1 MSWKIVI
8 LIAYFCS
15 FGWLNNGQF
24 LSKYDDFIFFAGL
37 VILLSFS
44 HVISRSELAKISFIG
59 LSVIGFY
66 FVFSSNPYLD
76 QKVYKMI
83 STLNLERA
91 NLLNNNTTK
100 SYYKKIQNE
109 IDQSFTNNQN
119 ISLSM
124 TIEIDRILSKT
135 EMMASRIIN
144 YAMHQ
149 NSNSMLYSSINFG
162 NNFYQNLKLFFFTIL
177 LPFSFSLIV
186 LKLKLIKPTF
196 WALTVSTG
204 LLVLLGLYYRFQY
217 LQGNSIAG
225 SEIIGLWQ
233 APEPRISFASFTYKN
248 HWSAYVILVLSLCL
262 CLFFQILKTKVFAF
276 FRCKKSVL
284 LLGFIIISVL
294 SVYYSSSNSGLIF
307 VFLFL
312 FSSIVLFSLKKISLK
327 FITPFVLIFSF
338 LTYLSL
344 TKSMF
349 IDRLKD
355 LVSGDSFRLNL
366 WSDIINQIQLK
377 TFWGYGLDSYKTI
390 NGIFQST
397 EITSARVQ
405 NLQGAHQQYIPITIH
420 AHTDFLQTLSE
431 IGFIGTCLIIFPI
444 IFGVVSWIFTKA
456 STKSNLTAIALN
468 TILLYSITDFPFRN
482 VAVSSMFVFLL
493 SINALSQK
501 YKRGIYL

>member
-15 FGWLNNGQF
+15 IGWLNNGQF
-24 LSKYDDFIFFAGL
+24 LSKYDDFIFFGGL

-44 HVISRSELAKISFIG
+44 HVISRSDLTKLSLIG
-59 LSVIGFY
+59 LSVIGLY
-66 FVFSSNPYLD
+66 FVFSGNPYLD
-76 QKVYKMI
+76 QKVYTMI
-83 STLNLERA
+83 STLNSERI
-91 NLLNNNTTK
+91 NLFNDNTAK
-100 SYYKKIQNE
+100 SFYRKIQNE

-119 ISLSM
+119 ISFSM
-124 TIEIDRILSKT
+124 TIEIDRMLSKT

-162 NNFYQNLKLFFFTIL
+162 NNFYQNFKLSFIVIL
-177 LPFSFSLIV
+177 LPFSFSLII

-196 WALTVSTG
+196 WTLTASTG
-204 LLVLLGLYYRFQY
+204 LLVLLGLYYRFLY
-217 LQGNSIAG
+217 LQGNSVEG
-225 SEIIGLWQ
+225 SEILGLWQ

-248 HWSAYVILVLSLCL
+248 HWSAYVILVLSICL

-284 LLGFIIISVL
+284 LLVFTIISVL
-294 SVYYSSSNSGLIF
+294 SVFYSSSNSGLIF

-312 FSSIVLFSLKKISLK
+312 LSSIVLLSLKKISLK
-327 FITPFVLIFSF
+327 FIAPFVFISIFLAS
-338 LTYLSL
+338 LSL
-344 TKSMF
+344 TQSMI
-349 IDRLKD
+349 IDRVKD
-355 LVSGDSFRLNL
+355 LLSGDSFRLNL
-366 WSDIINQIQLK
+366 WSDIVNQIQIK

-420 AHTDFLQTLSE
+420 AHTDFLQILSE
-431 IGFIGTCLIIFPI
+431 IGFIGSSLIIFPI
-444 IFGVVSWIFTKA
+444 IFGVVSLIFTNP
-456 STKSNLTAIALN
+456 STKSNFTAIALN
-468 TILLYSITDFPFRN
+468 IILLYSIVDFPFRN
-482 VAVSSMFVFLL
+482 IAVSSMFVFLL
-493 SINALSQK
+493 SINALSHK
-501 YKRGIYL
+501 HKRSLYL

>member
-83 STLNLERA
+83 STLNLERV
-91 NLLNNNTTK
+91 NLLNNDTKK

-149 NSNSMLYSSINFG
+149 NSNSMLYSTINFG

-225 SEIIGLWQ
+225 SEIIGLWK

-482 VAVSSMFVFLL
+482 IAVSSMFVFLL
-493 SINALSQK
+493 SINALLRK
-501 YKRGIYL
+501 YKRSIYL

>member
-83 STLNLERA
+83 STLNLERV
-91 NLLNNNTTK
+91 NLLNNDTTK

-204 LLVLLGLYYRFQY
+204 LLVILGLYYRYKY
-217 LQGNSIAG
+217 LQGDISEG
-225 SEIIGLWQ
+225 SEILGLWQ
-233 APEPRISFASFTYKN
+233 APESRISFASFTYKN
-248 HWSAYVILVLSLCL
+248 HWSAYIILVCSTCL
-262 CLFFQILKTKVFAF
+262 YLFLQILKTKQFEVL
-276 FRCKKSVL
+276 RCKKSVL
-284 LLGFIIISVL
+284 LFVFTIISVL
-294 SVYYSSSNSGLIF
+294 SIYYSSSNSGLIF
-307 VFLFL
+307 IFLFL
-312 FSSIVLFSLKKISLK
+312 LSTVLLFSQKKVNLK
-327 FITPFVLIFSF
+327 FITPFILISII
-338 LTYLSL
+338 LASLSL
-344 TKSMF
+344 TKSAF
-349 IDRLKD
+349 IDRVKD
-355 LVSGDSFRLNL
+355 FISGDSFRLNL
-366 WSDIINQIQLK
+366 WSDIIHQIQFK
-377 TFWGYGLDSYKTI
+377 TFWGYGLESYKTI

-405 NLQGAHQQYIPITIH
+405 NLQSAHQQYIPITIH
-420 AHTDFLQTLSE
+420 AHSDFLQILSE
-431 IGFIGTCLIIFPI
+431 IGFIGTILFIFPM
-444 IFGVVSWIFTKA
+444 IFGVVSWLLIKT
-456 STKSNLTAIALN
+456 NLRSKLLVIALN
-468 TILLYSITDFPFRN
+468 IIILYSITDFPFRN
-482 VAVSSMFVFLL
+482 IAVSSMFVFLL
-493 SINALSQK
+493 SIIALSKK
-501 YKRGIYL
+501 YKTGLHS